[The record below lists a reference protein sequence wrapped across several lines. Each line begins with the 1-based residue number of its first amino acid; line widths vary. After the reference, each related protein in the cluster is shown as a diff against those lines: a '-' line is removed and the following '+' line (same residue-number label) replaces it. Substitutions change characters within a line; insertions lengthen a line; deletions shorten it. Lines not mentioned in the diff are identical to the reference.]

1 MARYY
6 PVNLDIRGKACL
18 VVGGGEVAA
27 RKARSLHEAGA
38 EVTVVAPDIRA
49 KLRALEGV
57 ELRERA
63 FRDGDLHGVFLV
75 VVATDDPVLNR
86 AVGRDAADF
95 GCLVNVVD
103 CPALSSF
110 IVPATLR
117 RGELAISVSTGGAS
131 PTLARE
137 IRRRLEEQFGEEY
150 ADFVDVL
157 AEIRREIFDKV
168 PESERRAELCRGLAG
183 EKWVRLLREKGR
195 EALRTEMLKF
205 LGGSANQG
213 SAAKHEGE

>member
-1 MARYY
+1 MTRYY
-6 PVNLDIRGKACL
+6 PVNLDIRGKTCL
-18 VVGGGEVAA
+18 VVGGGDVAV
-27 RKARSLHEAGA
+27 RKARSLLEAGA
-38 EVTVVAPDIRA
+38 SVVVVATEVDP

-63 FRDGDLHGVFLV
+63 FRDTDLHGAFLV

-86 AVGRDAADF
+86 CVGRDAADF
-95 GCLVNVVD
+95 GCLVNVAD
-103 CPALSSF
+103 CPALSNF

-131 PTLARE
+131 PSLARHLRE
-137 IRRRLEEQFGEEY
+137 RLESQFGEEY

-168 PESERRAELCRGLAG
+168 PQSERRTKLCRELTD
-183 EKWVRLLREKGR
+183 EKWLRLLREKGR
-195 EALRTEMLKF
+195 DVLRTEMLKF
-205 LGGSANQG
+205 LGG
-213 SAAKHEGE
+213 